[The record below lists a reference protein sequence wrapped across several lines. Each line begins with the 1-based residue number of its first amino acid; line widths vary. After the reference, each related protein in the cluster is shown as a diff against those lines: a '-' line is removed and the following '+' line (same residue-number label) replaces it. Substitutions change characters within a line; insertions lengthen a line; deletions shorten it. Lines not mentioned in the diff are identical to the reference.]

1 MVFRRGARSGI
12 VGMWKAG
19 LLFLVT
25 AFLLFQI
32 SIHYHGVTTMP
43 SSDPELPDSLDHSKL
58 ISVLTELY
66 TLLDTLSATPPRTSD
81 LPPSDTG
88 MWPLEDFDANG
99 AREAGFSEEAVRV
112 LSMIPYPAF
121 EQELEPRT
129 TACNLLGSLPGW
141 DRQRAMIYG

>member
-1 MVFRRGARSGI
+1 
-12 VGMWKAG
+12 MWKAG

-25 AFLLFQI
+25 AFILFEVFIQ
-32 SIHYHGVTTMP
+32 YHAITTMP
-43 SSDPELPDSLDHSKL
+43 SSVSEPPGPLDHSEL

-66 TLLDTLSATPPRTSD
+66 TLLDTLSATPPLTAE

-88 MWPLEDFDANG
+88 MWPLEDFDADG

-129 TACNLLGSLPGW
+129 TACSYLGRMPDW
-141 DRQRAMIYG
+141 DRQRVLIYG

>member
-1 MVFRRGARSGI
+1 
-12 VGMWKAG
+12 MWKAG

-25 AFLLFQI
+25 AFVLFEVFIQ
-32 SIHYHGVTTMP
+32 YHAITTMT
-43 SSDPELPDSLDHSKL
+43 SSVSEPPGPLNHSEL

-66 TLLDTLSATPPRTSD
+66 TLLDTLSATPPLTAE

-88 MWPLEDFDANG
+88 MWPLEDFDADG

-129 TACNLLGSLPGW
+129 TACSYLGRMPDW
-141 DRQRAMIYG
+141 DRQRVLIYG